1 MSNALPDHIDPWR
14 AAKNGLSFGGT
25 LPLER
30 FPRLLEVGIVD
41 EGETLARVEYQLDFG
56 RNAQRHL
63 ILEGRARVRLRVRCQ
78 RCLSDLWLD
87 LDAPLALRLVRIEPT
102 GEASETGYEP
112 LVVTDDV
119 IDPREL
125 IEDELLL
132 AIPPFPRHPV
142 GECQP
147 PASMSG
153 ETGVPSAEPGEL
165 QRLTESVED
174 RDQPSHPFAVLE
186 RLKKHARSSP

>member
-41 EGETLARVEYQLDFG
+41 EGETLACVEYQLDFG
-56 RNAQRHL
+56 RNAQKQL
-63 ILEGRARVRLRVRCQ
+63 ILEGWARVRLRVLCQ
-78 RCLSDLWLD
+78 RCLSDFQLD
-87 LDAPLALRLVRIEPT
+87 LDAPLALRLVRVEPT
-102 GEASETGYEP
+102 ADASETDYEP
-112 LVVTDDV
+112 LVVTDDSLK
-119 IDPREL
+119 PLEL

-142 GECQP
+142 GECRAP
-147 PASMSG
+147 GTMSS
-153 ETGVPSAEPGEL
+153 EVDIQSATSH
-165 QRLTESVED
+165 RLDADAEQA
-174 RDQPSHPFAVLE
+174 DQPSHPFAILE
-186 RLKKHARSSP
+186 RLKQH